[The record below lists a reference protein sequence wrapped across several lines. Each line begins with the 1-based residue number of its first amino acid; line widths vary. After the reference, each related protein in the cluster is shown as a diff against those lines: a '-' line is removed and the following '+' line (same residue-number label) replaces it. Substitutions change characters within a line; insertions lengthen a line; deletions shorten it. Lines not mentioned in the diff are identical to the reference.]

1 MTFETSSLDTR
12 YATRLGAIMAI
23 FGGFVFMLSNMLHA
37 RSSDIEIYQ
46 NQIQAVADS
55 DIWIVDH
62 LGLGIG
68 MLLLSVGL
76 LFFGR
81 MIVGGRAQVWVKVAE
96 YALFASAGLGVV
108 LFAVD
113 GISSKF
119 IHDAFVAAPAGESAA
134 ALRVSELMEQIDVG
148 LFSMLIIVFFGFTFG
163 SYGAALLQSDSFH
176 KAFGWVALVLGVV
189 AIGIGVFQAID
200 GLSTLV
206 TTYLFA
212 GVASVLNL
220 WVIVIGVIM
229 WRRSGRS
236 A

>member
-1 MTFETSSLDTR
+1 
-12 YATRLGAIMAI
+12 MAI
-23 FGGFVFMLSNMLHA
+23 VGGIVFMIFNMLHA
-37 RSSDIEIYQ
+37 RADDIEIYQ

-68 MLLLSVGL
+68 MLVLSVGL
-76 LFFGR
+76 LFLGR
-81 MIVGGRAQVWVKVAE
+81 SIAGGRAQVWVKVAE
-96 YALFASAGLGVV
+96 LALFASVGLGAV

-119 IHDAFVAAPAGESAA
+119 IHDAFVAAPAGEQAT

-163 SYGAALLQSDSFH
+163 SYGVALKMSDSYH
-176 KAFGWVALVLGVV
+176 MAYGWIALVLGIV
-189 AIGIGVFQAID
+189 AIVIGIYQAID
-200 GLSTLV
+200 GLSTEV
-206 TTYLFA
+206 TTFAFA

-220 WVIVIGVIM
+220 WVIVIGVNM
-229 WRRSGRS
+229 WRRVR
-236 A
+236 